1 MFSLFFMNKTLE
13 HVKQNWK
20 SGITV
25 SLVSL
30 PLSIS
35 LAVAANAT
43 PVMGVITAIWAGI
56 MAAIFG
62 GSHFN
67 IVGPTGALSG
77 LLATYAILYG
87 VGVLPFLAVLSGI
100 IILLFFVFRLDKYIV
115 FIPSS
120 VVHGFTLGVAFII
133 ALNQLNFAL
142 GLKGLPPHEK
152 FFENVLE
159 SFRHLSQT
167 NSTAIIIFTIALTVL
182 LLFTKYIKKV
192 PGAIIV
198 AAAGIVLGILS
209 SKGIFTFPLQT
220 LATKFGELQPTL
232 ALFPHYSLAMLNMDV
247 VKAAFAIAL
256 IAILETLISGKIADG
271 MTKTKFDQRKEVM
284 GLGLANIFSGICG
297 GIPAT
302 AALAR
307 TALNIKSGATHR
319 TSGIINA
326 IMVMCIALFF
336 LPTFKYLPLPIV
348 AAILVHVAI
357 RMVETEHFHHMLK
370 HDRFAF
376 CLSLVVALV
385 TIVED
390 PIIGILLGATVA
402 LLYFV
407 NQLSKAQAE
416 ITVNKN
422 KKVVSRVLGS
432 DIKKIKKLKG
442 DVLVYRFAGQ
452 MTYVNAQSHIQ
463 MIREIHDTK
472 TLVLSFRN
480 LFYVDVDGMD
490 AIAEIIE
497 ELKRKDINVIV
508 TGVGELL
515 LPQFN
520 KTSWFQEKKKKNKVF
535 ESTSDAL
542 IEFGFHIP
550 HV

>member
-1 MFSLFFMNKTLE
+1 MQNVMKNIKE
-13 HVKQNWK
+13 NWK

-56 MAAIFG
+56 FAAILG

-87 VGVLPFLAVLSGI
+87 VGVLPLLAVLSGI
-100 IILLFFVFRLDKYIV
+100 IILLFFVFHIDRYIV

-142 GLKGLPPHEK
+142 GLKGLTVHEK

-159 SFRHLSQT
+159 SLKHLSQT
-167 NSTAIIIFTIALTVL
+167 SFVAVGLFSISLIVL
-182 LLFTKYIKKV
+182 LLFTKFIKKI
-192 PGAIIV
+192 PGAIVV
-198 AAAGIVLGILS
+198 AFVGIILGMLT
-209 SKGIFTFPLQT
+209 SKGILNFPLQT
-220 LATKFGELQPTL
+220 LATKFGELHPTL
-232 ALFPHYSLAMLNMDV
+232 AALPHFTSSMVNMEV
-247 VKAAFAIAL
+247 LKAAFAVAL

-284 GLGLANIFSGICG
+284 GLGIANIFSGIFG

-302 AALAR
+302 GALAR

-326 IMVMCIALFF
+326 LMVAVIALFL

-357 RMVETEHFHHMLK
+357 RMIEAEHYSHMFK

-376 CLSLVVALV
+376 GLSLVVALV

-407 NQLSKAQAE
+407 NQLSKAQTE

-422 KKVVSRVLGS
+422 KKVVSRVVGDDVS
-432 DIKKIKKLKG
+432 QIEKLKG

-463 MIREIHDTK
+463 MLRQITHAK
-472 TLVLSFRN
+472 TLILSFRN
-480 LFYVDVDGMD
+480 LFYIDVDGMD
-490 AIAEIIE
+490 SLEEIIE
-497 ELKRKDINVIV
+497 ELMQKNMDVV
-508 TGVGELL
+508 LTGVSQNI
-515 LPQFN
+515 LPQFV
-520 KTSWFQEKKKKNKVF
+520 KTKWFRDLQKKEKVF
-535 ESTSDAL
+535 ESTSSAL
-542 IEFGFHIP
+542 KEMGFHIP
-550 HV
+550 TA

>member
-1 MFSLFFMNKTLE
+1 MNKTFE
-13 HVKQNWK
+13 HLKQNWK

-43 PVMGVITAIWAGI
+43 PVMGVITSIWAGI
-56 MAAIFG
+56 IAAIFG

-100 IILLFFVFRLDKYIV
+100 IILFFFVFHFDKYII

-120 VVHGFTLGVAFII
+120 VVHGFTLGVACII

-142 GLKGLPPHEK
+142 GLTGLAVHEK

-159 SFRHLSQT
+159 SLKHFSQT
-167 NSTAIIIFTIALTVL
+167 NSAALVLFVLALVVL

-192 PGAIIV
+192 PGAIVV
-198 AAAGIVLGILS
+198 AFFGIGLGILS
-209 SKGIFTFPLQT
+209 SKGVIPFSLQT
-220 LATKFGELQPTL
+220 LATKFGDMQPTL
-232 ALFPHYSLAMLNMDV
+232 ALLPHFSLSMLNIHV
-247 VKAAFAIAL
+247 IKAAFAIAL
-256 IAILETLISGKIADG
+256 IAILETLISAKIADG

-326 IMVMCIALFF
+326 IMVALVALFF

-357 RMVETEHFHHMLK
+357 RMVEAEHFSHMFK

-376 CLSLVVALV
+376 ILSLVVALV

-432 DIKKIKKLKG
+432 DAKKIKKLKG

-490 AIAEIIE
+490 AIEEIIE
-497 ELKRKDINVIV
+497 ELKNKNINVIL
-508 TGVGELL
+508 TGVGDLL
-515 LPQFN
+515 QPQFQ
-520 KTSWFQEKKKKNKVF
+520 KTKWFQEKKKKNKVY

-542 IEFGFHIP
+542 LDLGFHIP